1 MRAEKTL
8 RLARV
13 VGAMAAENLS
23 EVARTVE
30 ATDEFELRAPSE
42 HSWVLMA
49 YTYLGEFHIWRRRAR
64 HGTDTANRVLIY

>member
-49 YTYLGEFHIWRRRAR
+49 YTYLVSACGACGRK
-64 HGTDTANRVLIY
+64 GGQGD